1 MGLIIILS
9 ECIPNFK
16 IKVPCAIKC
25 RGQEK
30 GFIKR
35 GKVDPKTEIVFHK
48 MFSVSNFS
56 P

>member
-16 IKVPCAIKC
+16 INVPCAIKC